1 MPRQPTIVLLPM
13 AKDDQQ
19 DWWQSALEWVTG
31 APLRIV
37 GIIITAVAA
46 QMILRWLIRHSVQR
60 TSTRAQRER
69 LESLRRIDRT
79 AELSAVLLSQ
89 RTEQRA
95 AAIGSLLS
103 SIVGIAVWGI
113 AVLTILPL
121 VGVDIAPLLASAGV
135 IGVALGFGAQTM
147 VKDYLSGI
155 FLIIED
161 QIGVGDVV
169 DLGPAVGTVE
179 EVALRYTRLRDMS
192 GVVWYVR
199 NGEILRVANRSQG
212 WTLAIVDI
220 PVDYGS
226 DLDKVRNL
234 IEAVAGDM
242 DEDPAYDDMLL
253 GRPSFAGV
261 ESMTGNAVSV
271 RVTAK
276 AVPEK
281 QIPLAREIRERIKVA
296 FDRAGIVV
304 PVLPPSLMPPTDP
317 RTP

>member
-1 MPRQPTIVLLPM
+1 VPRALAIVLLPM

-234 IEAVAGDM
+234 IEAVAVDM

-261 ESMTGNAVSV
+261 ESMTGNAVIV

-281 QIPLAREIRERIKVA
+281 QIPLAREIRERIKIA

>member
-1 MPRQPTIVLLPM
+1 M

-234 IEAVAGDM
+234 IEAVAVDM

-261 ESMTGNAVSV
+261 ESMTGNAVIV

-281 QIPLAREIRERIKVA
+281 QIPLAREIRERIKIA